1 MELGQ
6 FAVYMKYFSGFVI
19 GMIIGRLSMAVQ
31 YAIMKP
37 KPK

>member
-1 MELGQ
+1 MSFNQ
-6 FAVYMKYFSGFVI
+6 FADYLTYFAIFTG
-19 GMIIGRLSMAVQ
+19 GIIMGRLSMAIQ